1 MKPTF
6 SGKYTNYIN
15 TITDDEPIK
24 YELTILEEIKYFM
37 LTILVYFIVI
47 AIGLIIATPILLII
61 TIGIIPYIIYQRY
74 EARKAMKNDIDDEYI
89 NEEDIP
95 ESEETEC

>member
-6 SGKYTNYIN
+6 AEKYTNYIN
-15 TITDDEPIK
+15 TITEDEPIK
-24 YELTILEEIKYFM
+24 YELTISEEIKYFM

-47 AIGLIIATPILLII
+47 AIGLIIAIPILLII

-74 EARKAMKNDIDDEYI
+74 EARKSMKNDIDDEYI

>member
-6 SGKYTNYIN
+6 AEKYTNYIN
-15 TITDDEPIK
+15 TITEDEPIK
-24 YELTILEEIKYFM
+24 YELTISEEIKYFM

-47 AIGLIIATPILLII
+47 AIGLIIAIPMLLII

-74 EARKAMKNDIDDEYI
+74 EARKSMKNDIDDEYI

>member
-6 SGKYTNYIN
+6 SEKYTNYIN

-24 YELTILEEIKYFM
+24 YELTISEEIKYFM

-47 AIGLIIATPILLII
+47 AIGLIIAISMLLII

-74 EARKAMKNDIDDEYI
+74 KARKEMKSNLDDEYI
-89 NEEDIP
+89 NEEDIN

>member
-1 MKPTF
+1 
-6 SGKYTNYIN
+6 
-15 TITDDEPIK
+15 
-24 YELTILEEIKYFM
+24 M

-47 AIGLIIATPILLII
+47 AIGLIIAIPILLII